1 MYTILVKSVPSPN
14 RYSTRLKSNIPTN
27 PQFIHPIVAIT
38 KATLYNVCINYSSF
52 LLLFCAKKTNLFII
66 HCFLFNIIYQK
77 EHGGEIMK
85 KRFLFLLIF
94 GLFVLGGCG
103 KVSEKDIIKEF
114 EKKIRNADS
123 YYLEGTLDIVN
134 NEDIYTYDVKVSYAK
149 KDNYKV
155 ELVNTVN
162 NHQQII
168 LRNSDGVYV
177 VTPRINKSFKFQSDW
192 PYNNS
197 QVYLLGPIL
206 DDINS
211 DDERVFEEVSD
222 GQKVTVAANYPNNPK
237 LVKQE
242 ILFDKDSNIKK
253 VTVIDK
259 DGNAQITMNFDKI
272 DLNSK
277 FKDNYFDLKNI
288 FDIKEDDTNN
298 DKDIPNNQNN
308 SNNNDNTTNTETETK
323 QTSSIED
330 VIYPMYLPVNT
341 YLSNSEKVNKDN
353 GERLIL
359 TFDGDN
365 PFMLI
370 EETLSYEESH
380 LIVPT
385 YGELEL
391 MASTVAIV
399 NDNSVNWIDNNM
411 EYYVVSDKLSKSELL
426 EIARSISVLPVSKQ

>member
-1 MYTILVKSVPSPN
+1 MRKRLV
-14 RYSTRLKSNIPTN
+14 
-27 PQFIHPIVAIT
+27 
-38 KATLYNVCINYSSF
+38 
-52 LLLFCAKKTNLFII
+52 
-66 HCFLFNIIYQK
+66 
-77 EHGGEIMK
+77 
-85 KRFLFLLIF
+85 FLLIL

-103 KVSEKDIIKEF
+103 KISEKDIIKEF
-114 EKKIRNADS
+114 GKRVNNSDS
-123 YYLEGTLDIVN
+123 YYIEGALDIVN

-155 ELVNTVN
+155 ELTNTVN

-197 QVYLLGPIL
+197 QVYLLSPIL
-206 DDINS
+206 EDING
-211 DDERVFEEVSD
+211 DDERTFEETND
-222 GQKVTVAANYPNNPK
+222 GYKVTVNANYPNNPK

-242 ILFDKDSNIKK
+242 ILFDKDANIKK
-253 VTVIDK
+253 VTVVDTN
-259 DGNAQITMNFDKI
+259 GNAQITMNFNKV

-277 FKDNYFDLKNI
+277 FSDNYFDLKEI
-288 FDIKEDDTNN
+288 TQEKEDNTTDDNN
-298 DKDIPNNQNN
+298 TENNNG
-308 SNNNDNTTNTETETK
+308 NNDNTNTDSNIESNSGTSTETK
-323 QTSSIED
+323 TTSSIED

-341 YLSNSEKVNKDN
+341 YLSNTEKVNKDN

-370 EETLSYEESH
+370 EETLSYEEEH

-399 NDNSVNWIDNNM
+399 NENSVNWIDNNM

-426 EIARSISVLPVSKQ
+426 DIARSISVLPVSK

>member
-1 MYTILVKSVPSPN
+1 
-14 RYSTRLKSNIPTN
+14 
-27 PQFIHPIVAIT
+27 
-38 KATLYNVCINYSSF
+38 
-52 LLLFCAKKTNLFII
+52 
-66 HCFLFNIIYQK
+66 
-77 EHGGEIMK
+77 MK
-85 KRFLFLLIF
+85 KKVLFLLIL

-103 KVSEKDIIKEF
+103 KVSEKDVIKEF
-114 EKKIRNADS
+114 SKKVNNADS
-123 YYLEGTLDIVN
+123 YYIEGMLDIVN
-134 NEDIYTYDVKVSYAK
+134 NEDVYTYDVKVSYAK

-162 NHQQII
+162 NHEQII

-206 DDINS
+206 EDING
-211 DDERVFEEVSD
+211 DEERVFEEVSD
-222 GQKVTVAANYPNNPK
+222 GYKVTVGANYPNNAK

-242 ILFDKDSNIKK
+242 ILFDKESNIKK

-259 DGNAQITMNFDKI
+259 DGNIQITMNFQKI

-277 FKDNYFDLKNI
+277 FNDDYFDLKNI
-288 FDIKEDDTNN
+288 IDIKENTNNDTNNN
-298 DKDIPNNQNN
+298 DKDITD
-308 SNNNDNTTNTETETK
+308 NDNNISKNNGTNTETKT
-323 QTSSIED
+323 TSSIED

-341 YLSNSEKVNKDN
+341 YLTNTEKVNKDN

-370 EETLSYEESH
+370 EETLSCEEEH

-399 NDNSVNWIDNNM
+399 NENSVNWIDNNM
-411 EYYVVSDKLSKSELL
+411 EYYVVSDKLSKNELL
-426 EIARSISVLPVSKQ
+426 EIARSISVLPVSK